1 MLLFVDSAGEVGEE
15 TAVQNGCHA
24 TWAHQGGASQRAHTC
39 TSVQHGCL
47 TLSILCAQPLLVC

>member
-24 TWAHQGGASQRAHTC
+24 TWAHQGVSQRAHTD
-39 TSVQHGCL
+39 TSLQHGCL
-47 TLSILCAQPLLVC
+47 TLSILCVQPLLVC